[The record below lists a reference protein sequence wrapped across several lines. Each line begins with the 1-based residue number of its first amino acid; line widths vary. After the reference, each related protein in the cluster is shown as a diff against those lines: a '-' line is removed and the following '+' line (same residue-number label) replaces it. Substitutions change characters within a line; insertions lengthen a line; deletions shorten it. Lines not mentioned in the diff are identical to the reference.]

1 MKTYIPPRMWPL
13 RATCLKIALILPLA
27 LVSLSS
33 CEPDEIVV
41 PETEY
46 GGVFTV
52 QESNPKD
59 SYLLT
64 LRKNPENAKS
74 ITIENLANL
83 VKEPLQ
89 ATVTN
94 NKLVIVDQAFTNY
107 LGDKYTISGEGELI
121 DETLVLRYSIN
132 GHNGYAGSVFAK
144 KQGDGK

>member
-1 MKTYIPPRMWPL
+1 MKMSIPPRMWPL
-13 RATCLKIALILPLA
+13 KATCLKIALILPFA
-27 LVSLSS
+27 LTTLSS
-33 CEPDEIVV
+33 CEPDAVVIPEI
-41 PETEY
+41 EY
-46 GGVFTV
+46 GGIFTV
-52 QESNPKD
+52 QEADPKE

-64 LRKNPENAKS
+64 LRKNPEKAKTF
-74 ITIENLANL
+74 TIENLANL